1 MTGSVPLRR
10 APAVIFAV
18 LLLSAAALLCPTVA
32 NAESYPYRAVKIIV
46 PFPPGGP
53 LDTTARLLAEKLATS
68 LKQPFVVENRP
79 GAAGNLG
86 TEAVARAPADGY
98 TLLIVLDTPLTVNPF
113 LYPKLGFDPVRDF
126 TPISAVASFSL
137 TLVVHPSVPVKS
149 VSEFVAYAGAR
160 KDKPLLYGSGGGPG
174 NPGHLAMEYFRQQA
188 GFGGTHVP
196 YKGNAEVVM
205 GLVGG
210 QIEAGFLATPGVLSN
225 VQDGHSRPSRSPV
238 PVAHPSQLISRP
250 SPRAAIPALKSPS
263 IKCCLRLPASRN
275 PSGQSSSA
283 RSGTSFGPPNCRS
296 ASARRQSSRSRS
308 TGAEADA
315 LLKRVAQ
322 QWQVVIRAANIRM
335 E

>member
-1 MTGSVPLRR
+1 MTGLATLRR
-10 APAVIFAV
+10 APALVFAV
-18 LLLSAAALLCPTVA
+18 LLMAAGALLFPTVTI
-32 NAESYPYRAVKIIV
+32 AETYPSRAVKIVV
-46 PFPPGGP
+46 PFPAGGP

-98 TLLIVLDTPLTVNPF
+98 TLLLVLDTPLTVNPS

-126 TPISAVASFSL
+126 TPISTVAGFSL

-149 VSEFVAYAGAR
+149 VSEFVAYAKTR
-160 KDKPLLYGSGGGPG
+160 KDKPVLYGSGGGPG

-188 GFGGTHVP
+188 GFEGAHVP
-196 YKGNAEVVM
+196 YKGNSEVVM

-225 VQDGHSRPSRSPV
+225 VQDGRLKALAVS
-238 PVAHPSQLISRP
+238 
-250 SPRAAIPALKSPS
+250 SPRRTSIAAEIPTIAESGYPGFEVGFYQVMLAPAGIPESVRTILEHEVRNIVQS
-263 IKCCLRLPASRN
+263 AELQERLRAQAVEPIA
-275 PSGQSSSA
+275 
-283 RSGTSFGPPNCRS
+283 
-296 ASARRQSSRSRS
+296 S
-308 TGAEADA
+308 TGAEAGA
-315 LLKRVAQ
+315 LLKRVAE
-322 QWQVVIRAANIRM
+322 QWQTVIRAANIRM